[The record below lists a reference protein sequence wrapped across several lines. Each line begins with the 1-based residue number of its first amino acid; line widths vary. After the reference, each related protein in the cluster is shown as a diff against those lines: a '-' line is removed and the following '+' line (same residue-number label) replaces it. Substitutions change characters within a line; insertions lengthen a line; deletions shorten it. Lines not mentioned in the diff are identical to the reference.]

1 MNGERLSELRR
12 DKGMSQKQLG
22 DMLSVSKFTISSYE
36 NGKTSPDDESKKI
49 LARTFGVS
57 LNYLMGLIDEPF
69 PYEREKMP
77 NCILLPIGFT
87 SVQVDRVQEY
97 IEYLQYKSKQEK

>member
-36 NGKTSPDDESKKI
+36 NGNTSPDDESNKI

-57 LNYLMGLIDEPF
+57 LDYLMGLIDEPF